1 MIILKKIFNFI
12 SFISLLFTILGMVIY
27 YILEFISSF
36 DILPMNMVEI
46 GSVFWTIIYICFGIT
61 VCSFIL
67 LYFIDK

>member
-12 SFISLLFTILGMVIY
+12 LFISLLLTILGMVIY

-46 GSVFWTIIYICFGIT
+46 GSVFWTIIYICCGIT

-67 LYFIDK
+67 LHFIDK